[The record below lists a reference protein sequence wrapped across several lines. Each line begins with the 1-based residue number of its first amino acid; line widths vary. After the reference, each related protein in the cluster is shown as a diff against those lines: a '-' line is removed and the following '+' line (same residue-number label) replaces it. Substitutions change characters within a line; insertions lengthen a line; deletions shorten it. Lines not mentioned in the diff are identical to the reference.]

1 MDNVFNFPTQT
12 ARNWADIERAILDHA
27 RYTDIDTAS
36 AHGIC
41 ASVRVLYNLLT
52 ADGPDFSLDAPQQC
66 GPAISSLY
74 ELFKK
79 EGRERNARVLAERI
93 RREFELHHDR

>member
-27 RYTDIDTAS
+27 RNTDIDTAS
-36 AHGIC
+36 ATGIC
-41 ASVRVLYNLLT
+41 ARVRVLYDLLT
-52 ADGPDFSLDAPQQC
+52 AAGPDFSLDAPEQC
-66 GPAISSLY
+66 GPALSVLY

-79 EGRERNARVLAERI
+79 EGRERNARVLTERI
-93 RREFELHHDR
+93 TREFELHHDR